1 MDIISGAGGELAA
14 LLAAFLWAVASVVY
28 RRVGERIPPVE
39 LNLLK
44 GILALAMLGVTLVAT
59 RESLAAVEPL
69 ALALLALSGVVG
81 IGLGDSAYFRSLECL
96 GARQALLL
104 GILAPP
110 LAGLLAWLALGET
123 LSPGAWVGILITVLG
138 VGWVV
143 TEGSR
148 EEAGQSSQRTRG
160 ILFGLLA
167 ALTQAGGVVLARAA
181 FVHTEVSPLWATFL
195 RLAAGVLA
203 LLVWIPLARRPAG
216 RWLKQGR
223 TRGLWARLLFAVF
236 FGTYLAIWLQ
246 QVALERTSAG
256 ITQTLFSTSPLFVL
270 PIAAWTGER
279 VSIRAVLGAVVALL
293 GVLLL
298 FGLG

>member
-1 MDIISGAGGELAA
+1 MAFGFGGELAA
-14 LLAAFLWAVASVVY
+14 LSAAFLWAVASVVY
-28 RRVGERIPPVE
+28 GRVGRHIPPVE

-44 GILALAMLGVTLVAT
+44 GILALAMLGLTLFAT

-81 IGLGDSAYFRSLECL
+81 IGLGDTAYFRSLECL
-96 GARQALLL
+96 GARRALLL
-104 GILAPP
+104 GVLAPP

-123 LSPGAWVGILITVLG
+123 LSPGAWVGVLITVFG
-138 VGWVV
+138 VAWVV
-143 TEGSR
+143 TEGSADQVGR
-148 EEAGQSSQRTRG
+148 TTQKTRG
-160 ILFGLLA
+160 TLYGLLA
-167 ALTQAGGVVLARAA
+167 TLAQAGGVVLARAA
-181 FVHTEVSPLWATFL
+181 FVQTEISPLWATFL
-195 RLAAGVLA
+195 RLAAGAVG
-203 LLVWIPLARRPAG
+203 LLLWIPLARQPVG
-216 RWLKQGR
+216 RWLQRGQA
-223 TRGLWARLLFAVF
+223 RGLWVRLLFAVF

-270 PIAAWTGER
+270 PIAALMGER
-279 VSIRAVLGAVVALL
+279 VTVRAVLGAVVALV